1 MAVDVVN
8 TDDEFGGI
16 VLADTFCTVVDSD
29 VVKIVDEFVGIDELS
44 GDVVMTVVHNT
55 VTLGQTRLVRRPR
68 TTLSIS
74 LKSDTWK

>member
-68 TTLSIS
+68 TTLPIS